1 MRWCSKTTLATCY
14 LLAGMTLLPTHTA
27 MGASERPVFIA
38 VGQETKPPIGWRQ
51 FCTDNPRDCDAQGG
65 GARDVVLNAKAW
77 SDLVRIN
84 RWANDNIE
92 PMTDMEHWGV
102 GERWDYPDDGY
113 GDCEDYVLLKRQ
125 MLIKAGW
132 PRSALLVTVVRDKKG
147 DGHAVLTA
155 KTDKGEFI
163 LDNQN
168 EGVVLWSESGYRFVK
183 RQSQANPN
191 AWVALGDPPPAT
203 ATASAR

>member
-125 MLIKAGW
+125 MLMKAGW

-168 EGVVLWSESGYRFVK
+168 ESVVLWSESGYRFVK

>member
-1 MRWCSKTTLATCY
+1 MRWCSRTILATCY
-14 LLAGMTLLPTHTA
+14 LLAGMTLLPTHRV

-38 VGQETKPPIGWRQ
+38 VGQETRPPIGWRQ
-51 FCTDNPRDCDAQGG
+51 FCSDNPRDCDAEGG
-65 GARDVVLNAKAW
+65 GARDVVLNSKAW
-77 SDLVRIN
+77 SDLIRIN

-92 PMTDMEHWGV
+92 PMTDKEHWGV
-102 GERWDYPDDGY
+102 VERWDYPDDGY

-132 PRSALLVTVVRDKKG
+132 PPSALLVTVVRDKKG

-168 EGVVLWSESGYRFVK
+168 ESVVLWSESGYRFVK
-183 RQSQANPN
+183 RQSQVNPN
-191 AWVALGDPPPAT
+191 AWVALGDPPPAS